1 MSVALLLNEPC
12 QLLLFGVPA
21 VGCHPAANY
30 SESGKRI
37 LSSHSRFIAFVVSVF
52 ATPGVDILL
61 RHGVDEDLVVLGPRG
76 VALELPGNVE
86 AHGLLH
92 PVEAGAG
99 NRHYLGADWHRH
111 WHP

>member
-1 MSVALLLNEPC
+1 MFQPLGVIQPPTTLKAAKGFFRPTPAL
-12 QLLLFGVPA
+12 
-21 VGCHPAANY
+21 
-30 SESGKRI
+30 
-37 LSSHSRFIAFVVSVF
+37 AFVVSMF
-52 ATPGVDILL
+52 DTPGVDILL